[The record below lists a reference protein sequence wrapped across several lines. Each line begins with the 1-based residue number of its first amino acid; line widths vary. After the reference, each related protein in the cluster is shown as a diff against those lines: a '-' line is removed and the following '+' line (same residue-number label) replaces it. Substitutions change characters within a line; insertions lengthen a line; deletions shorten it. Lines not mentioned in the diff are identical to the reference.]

1 MKNHEQ
7 LIFSYSKHC
16 TSPASNLDFPRINL
30 ILSICPLQGEY
41 WSSGKKKRSLN
52 HILTACYLWRQ
63 SFRARI
69 FYLNCVC
76 VCFEHWY
83 TESLEECQ
91 TSIIPQLTFA
101 EGVRYFWCW
110 IKLHFHCYLC
120 FLIMVYLWQH
130 ICEDDHHILHLFLR
144 GYVLF
149 CSKTLGMVQE

>member
-41 WSSGKKKRSLN
+41 WSSGKKKDHSTTSSLRVTCGDN
-52 HILTACYLWRQ
+52 PLGQEFSIW
-63 SFRARI
+63 I
-69 FYLNCVC
+69 VC

-149 CSKTLGMVQE
+149 CSKTLGMVQD